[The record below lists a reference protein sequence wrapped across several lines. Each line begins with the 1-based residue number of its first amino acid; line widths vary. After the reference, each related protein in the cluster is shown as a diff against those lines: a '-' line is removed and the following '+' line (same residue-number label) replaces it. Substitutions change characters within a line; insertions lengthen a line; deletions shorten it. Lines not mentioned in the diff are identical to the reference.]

1 MARRLASGHSR
12 KAELAPKQ
20 DARAPLMVPFAAYQ
34 ELVHELVALKR
45 DGFTPTLTSEAPVAA
60 PSLPAVIEAAITD
73 LGLEPATERQVRKHA
88 WELKRAGQ
96 EDEHI
101 VQRITEGEEVAL

>member
-1 MARRLASGHSR
+1 MARRLASRRSR
-12 KAELAPKQ
+12 QTELAPKQ

-45 DGFTPTLTSEAPVAA
+45 DGFTPTPTGEAPMPA
-60 PSLPAVIEAAITD
+60 PGLAPEIEAAITD

-88 WELKRAGQ
+88 WDLKRAGL
-96 EDEHI
+96 EDDAI
-101 VQRITEGEEVAL
+101 AKRITDGEEAAL